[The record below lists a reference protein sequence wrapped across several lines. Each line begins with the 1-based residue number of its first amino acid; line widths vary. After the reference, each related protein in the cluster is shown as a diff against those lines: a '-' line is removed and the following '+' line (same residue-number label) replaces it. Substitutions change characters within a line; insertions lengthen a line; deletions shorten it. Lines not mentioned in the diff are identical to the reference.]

1 MKDRN
6 RKTGNKE
13 ARKRKGSGKKR
24 LAAGGRLSEELC
36 KYGYVFDMRKS
47 FVRYGVAAAASFLL
61 GWYFSLGGWYL
72 LALCVWVCLLLPFFL
87 LFPDLPGRFFRFSTS
102 SPFHLKSTPGF
113 FFSAAASA

>member
-87 LFPDLPGRFFRFSTS
+87 RNLYKNRYEQQRFSDVNIYMEQ
-102 SPFHLKSTPGF
+102 FL
-113 FFSAAASA
+113 

>member
-1 MKDRN
+1 MKNRN

-47 FVRYGVAAAASFLL
+47 FVRYGVAA
-61 GWYFSLGGWYL
+61 
-72 LALCVWVCLLLPFFL
+72 
-87 LFPDLPGRFFRFSTS
+87 T
-102 SPFHLKSTPGF
+102 
-113 FFSAAASA
+113 